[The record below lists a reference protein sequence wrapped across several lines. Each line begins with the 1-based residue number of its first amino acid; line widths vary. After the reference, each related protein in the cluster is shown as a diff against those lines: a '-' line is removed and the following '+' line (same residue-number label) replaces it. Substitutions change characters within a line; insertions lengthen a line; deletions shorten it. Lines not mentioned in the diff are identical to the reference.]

1 MEASFWDGKRAP
13 GVSDQIDLNK
23 YNAVVEVVESA
34 FQRYA
39 DRAAFTSIGYTLTY
53 RQIDEY
59 SAAFAAY
66 LQNHTTL
73 KPGDRIAIQ
82 MPNILQ
88 FPIAMYGA
96 LRAGMVVVNTNP
108 LYTEREMLH
117 QFNDSGAKALVC
129 MDEIGRAHV

>member
-1 MEASFWDGKRAP
+1 RP
-13 GVSDQIDLNK
+13 
-23 YNAVVEVVESA
+23 
-34 FQRYA
+34 
-39 DRAAFTSIGYTLTY
+39 AFTSINYTLTY

-66 LQNHTTL
+66 LQNHTSL
-73 KPGDRIAIQ
+73 QPGDRIAIQ

-96 LRAGMVVVNTNP
+96 LRAGLIVVNTNP

-117 QFNDSGAKALVC
+117 RSEEHTEEHTSELQSRENLVC
-129 MDEIGRAHV
+129 R